1 MYTVA
6 SKKDDT
12 PVTEPNYTIRFV
24 CNGTQ
29 VGEEKTG
36 YAKPNTW
43 VEYGIPEGYKYK
55 EMSVDSAKGS
65 GNGTQFIL
73 YQSGVVFTVELYRL
87 DDAAEEY
94 CYTTRYM
101 YNGQL
106 IAELNGTG
114 KPNATIYIRQFET
127 MDGKVYIPVGNGTA
141 GCYVAKLTK
150 NNMVFEIETTMQEQ
164 DDEVEQTAA
173 ALIDE
178 ANNDEAVDKSVDV
191 DTDADAEEEN
201 VKETSEKTEE
211 LETDDMQ
218 EESGVV
224 DIVENM

>member
-1 MYTVA
+1 
-6 SKKDDT
+6 
-12 PVTEPNYTIRFV
+12 
-24 CNGTQ
+24 
-29 VGEEKTG
+29 
-36 YAKPNTW
+36 
-43 VEYGIPEGYKYK
+43 
-55 EMSVDSAKGS
+55 
-65 GNGTQFIL
+65 
-73 YQSGVVFTVELYRL
+73 
-87 DDAAEEY
+87 
-94 CYTTRYM
+94 
-101 YNGQL
+101 
-106 IAELNGTG
+106 
-114 KPNATIYIRQFET
+114 
-127 MDGKVYIPVGNGTA
+127 
-141 GCYVAKLTK
+141 
-150 NNMVFEIETTMQEQ
+150 MVFEIETTMQEQ

>member
-1 MYTVA
+1 MCISDRQSIANEPGQGWNHDAHWLRPRMGTDVYKRQVLSGGTILSASEDGTVFTVTLKKSGTDD

-43 VEYGIPEGYKYK
+43 VEYEILEGYKYK
-55 EMSVDSAKGS
+55 EMSVDSAKGN
-65 GNGTQFIL
+65 GNGTKFIL

-87 DDAAEEY
+87 DDVAEEY

-106 IAELNGTG
+106 VAELNGTG

-127 MDGKVYIPVGNGTA
+127 MDGKVYVPVGNGTA

-150 NNMVFEIETTMQEQ
+150 NNMVFEIETC
-164 DDEVEQTAA
+164 
-173 ALIDE
+173 LLY
-178 ANNDEAVDKSVDV
+178 
-191 DTDADAEEEN
+191 
-201 VKETSEKTEE
+201 TS
-211 LETDDMQ
+211 
-218 EESGVV
+218 SCV
-224 DIVENM
+224 

>member
-1 MYTVA
+1 M
-6 SKKDDT
+6 
-12 PVTEPNYTIRFV
+12 
-24 CNGTQ
+24 
-29 VGEEKTG
+29 
-36 YAKPNTW
+36 
-43 VEYGIPEGYKYK
+43 
-55 EMSVDSAKGS
+55 DSAKGS

-106 IAELNGTG
+106 VAELNGTG

-127 MDGKVYIPVGNGTA
+127 MDGKVYVPVGNGTA

-150 NNMVFEIETTMQEQ
+150 NNMVFEIETTLQKQ

-178 ANNDEAVDKSVDV
+178 ANNDEAVKTEDSDITENDIVTEDGAGESKEAADKSVDA

-211 LETDDMQ
+211 LKTDDMQ
-218 EESGVV
+218 EESGVA